1 MSKIIFY
8 DVDGTLFRHDI
19 RVPASAAN
27 AVQQCADHGHYNI
40 LCTGRNFSIVPE
52 EVRALPMQGMVMGCG
67 TYVTIGEQV
76 LEDAAVTGP
85 DCRTVIELLY
95 DHKCP
100 FYVENSD
107 FFYVDTEYV
116 PPVFQGAVSS
126 MKRNYPR
133 YMKHISELPERLSKI
148 TGYPEDRSALLSLK
162 KELSPWFD
170 VLIHEEYVYIEI
182 LLKGYSKGTGVK
194 KIVDAL
200 GAKMED
206 TYGFGDSMNDLPML
220 ETVAHG
226 IVMGE
231 ATEELKKRFTVTD
244 SLYAD
249 GIANGLK
256 RAGLI

>member
-1 MSKIIFY
+1 M
-8 DVDGTLFRHDI
+8 
-19 RVPASAAN
+19 
-27 AVQQCADHGHYNI
+27 
-40 LCTGRNFSIVPE
+40 
-52 EVRALPMQGMVMGCG
+52 
-67 TYVTIGEQV
+67 
-76 LEDAAVTGP
+76 
-85 DCRTVIELLY
+85 
-95 DHKCP
+95 
-100 FYVENSD
+100 
-107 FFYVDTEYV
+107 
-116 PPVFQGAVSS
+116 
-126 MKRNYPR
+126 
-133 YMKHISELPERLSKI
+133 
-148 TGYPEDRSALLSLK
+148 LSLK

-194 KIVDAL
+194 KIVDVL
-200 GAKMED
+200 GASMED